1 MPLGFGVSTENISL
15 CSHSNAF
22 LSLFLPVKL
31 MQCFLPGVGF
41 LPVTPFLEFSFAVF
55 LYHTLFYQFAFYH
68 TPAVSVRNTQRHTTV
83 HHSNLV
89 LSGGILA
96 FVWTR
101 HLLFNWS
108 HNVQFYGMYFNIC
121 IINKTLLIVMKI
133 YLKIIKIWFQLLEW
147 NTVNLSWYSNIHY
160 IAKSIRSPAFIHIWT
175 WRTSHS

>member
-1 MPLGFGVSTENISL
+1 MLKRCNKIVPTYINAQTSL
-15 CSHSNAF
+15 NTNMYTQKKKYICAFRLWCLNRKYFCSHSNAF

-31 MQCFLPGVGF
+31 MQCFLSGVGF
-41 LPVTPFLEFSFAVF
+41 LPVTPFLEFAFTLF
-55 LYHTLFYQFAFYH
+55 LYHTLFYQFSFYH

-108 HNVQFYGMYFNIC
+108 HNVQF
-121 IINKTLLIVMKI
+121 L
-133 YLKIIKIWFQLLEW
+133 
-147 NTVNLSWYSNIHY
+147 
-160 IAKSIRSPAFIHIWT
+160 
-175 WRTSHS
+175 TSAL